1 MAKIDLIAET
11 RFRDD
16 NVEAEIL
23 AYALRKKPVLISKID
38 HDWFA
43 SEAHQTIVKFQQS
56 VKAQMAKGTLYSHL
70 VKDKKIPKGDTQIYR
85 DALNKIYKVNINTMS
100 DKGVRLAI
108 ETVIELYE
116 GRKILYGVK
125 ELIEQF
131 PQLSVPDMKRRMKE
145 YGSGVKAPGEIESGD
160 FLNGFDSRLENIQTK
175 RQLAIEG
182 KFAGITTGIRAFDS
196 MIGGLMPSEFGVIA
210 GQPGVGKSA
219 MLGSFALEAY
229 KSGKNV
235 LIVTGE
241 MPKQD
246 FEYRLDSDMASIPA
260 IKFRWGNL
268 SKKEI
273 TRWKKM
279 IEYQREHRDNFLE
292 IVSFPRN
299 FNAADIEGHALQL
312 QDLYEQELDLVC
324 LDYLNIMKPVD
335 NRHGSKDW
343 QGQADAVWDVKSMC
357 AELNDGISL
366 WTAGQLTDDGIKTDK
381 LDLSMLKYS
390 RAIAETAPVVLGLLR
405 TQDDEEENV
414 LEMQVLKMRNAPLP
428 ERSIILHPNME
439 YMRIHEQ
446 VISRN
451 KDMIAEGANATRRR

>member
-16 NVEAEIL
+16 AVEAEVL
-23 AYALRKKPVLISKID
+23 AYALRKKPVLITKIE
-38 HDWFA
+38 HEWFA
-43 SEAHQTIVKFQQS
+43 SEVHQTIVQFQKV
-56 VKAQMAKGTLYSHL
+56 VKAQMAKSTLYSHL
-70 VKDKKIPKGDTQIYR
+70 RKDNLIPKGDEQIYK
-85 DALNKIYKVNINTMS
+85 DAITKIYKVNINTMS
-100 DKGVRLAI
+100 DKGARLAI

-116 GRKILYGVK
+116 GRRILYGVK
-125 ELIEQF
+125 DLIERF
-131 PQLSVPDMKRRMKE
+131 PQLSVPEMKNEMKK
-145 YGSGVKAPGEIESGD
+145 YGAGVKVPGEIESGD
-160 FLNGFDSRLENIQTK
+160 FLKGFEGRLENIRVK

-182 KFAGITTGIRAFDS
+182 KYAGITTGIRAFDS
-196 MIGGLMPSEFGVIA
+196 MIGGLMPAEFGVIA

-229 KSGKNV
+229 KNGKNV

-246 FEYRLDSDMASIPA
+246 FEYRLDADMASIPA

-273 TRWKKM
+273 ERWKKM
-279 IEYQREHRDNFLE
+279 VAYQREHRDNFLE
-292 IVSFPRN
+292 IVSFPKN
-299 FNAADIEGHALQL
+299 FNAADIEGHALQI
-312 QDLYEQELDLVC
+312 QDMYEQELELVC

-335 NRHGSKDW
+335 NKHGSKDW

-357 AELNDGISL
+357 ADLNDGISL

-390 RAIAETAPVVLGLLR
+390 RAISETAPVVLGLLR

-428 ERSIILHPNME
+428 EKSIILHPNME

-451 KDMIAEGANATRRR
+451 KDMIAEGANVTRRR